1 MVSGDNC
8 KVMYIGPYTPWEH
21 YPKLL
26 RYDEVQHPLD
36 VVEDFFNVSDL
47 EGHRKLLKE
56 WRDFVIAERYY
67 AHKCFGPGS
76 LLFTHEV
83 NLKLLEASYLLS
95 LNHEHHWPRPEPI
108 SEEDLA
114 EERAEWEEQP
124 ENLAHKELLNPYKAI
139 KKVFKKPYSLP
150 AYRDHLAEWLTYALS
165 IKTNEEEIR
174 AHEFI
179 PVYENLL
186 KLYDAAWLI
195 RLRAKKASKQQ
206 KPLTTTDEEDNR
218 NSQVNNAVTLKEP
231 IKEIAPDLTAASKL
245 GLDEVV
251 DLITKK
257 ITGVRSIILLGT
269 HPSPYTYYLVVL
281 LDDSE
286 RVAEH
291 EVGNRIEDLCRPL
304 VSVITIVHKV
314 SVARQAIPS
323 GSRFWNNTLSKG
335 LVVYQVPEFS
345 MPAFHLLPRE
355 TFVEKSIVDWERWG
369 VQGKEFMKGAKY
381 YIDNGNYTLG
391 AFMLHQAA
399 ESALI
404 AIIKAVTGYRFSAHN
419 LSRMIRMTLLFTE
432 ELKNV
437 FELNTTEG
445 SQVFN
450 LLQVAYSEARYRG
463 SFVADEELV
472 RQLLPKVE
480 LFLATTQAVYEAFV
494 DDPD

>member
-26 RYDEVQHPLD
+26 RYDEVQHPVD
-36 VVEDFFNVSDL
+36 VLEDFFSVSDL
-47 EGHRKLLKE
+47 DGHRRLLKE
-56 WRDFVIAERYY
+56 WRDFVISEKYY
-67 AHKCFGPGS
+67 AHKRFGPGS
-76 LLFTHEV
+76 LLFIHEV
-83 NLKLLEASYLLS
+83 NLKLLEAAYLLL
-95 LNHEHHWPRPEPI
+95 LNYEHHWPRPEPMT
-108 SEEDLA
+108 EEAL
-114 EERAEWEEQP
+114 EEEKVGWEEQP
-124 ENLAHKELLNPYKAI
+124 ANLSYKELLNPYKAI
-139 KKVFKKPYSLP
+139 KRVFKHYSLP
-150 AYRDHLAEWLTYALS
+150 AYRDHLGEWLTFALS

-195 RLRAKKASKQQ
+195 HFRTKAVAKPQ
-206 KPLTTTDEEDNR
+206 KCLPAAVEEIET
-218 NSQVNNAVTLKEP
+218 VILKEP
-231 IKEIAPDLTAASKL
+231 IKDITPNPSAAAKL

-257 ITGVRSIILLGT
+257 ITGVRSITLLGT
-269 HPSPYTYYLVVL
+269 HPSPFTYYLVIL

-314 SVARQAIPS
+314 SVAEQAIPS

-335 LVVYQVPEFS
+335 LNVYRVPEFS
-345 MPAFHLLPRE
+345 QPAFQLLAHE
-355 TFVEKSIVDWERWG
+355 TFVEKSMVDWDRWG
-369 VQGKEFMKGAKY
+369 SQGKEFLKGAKY
-381 YIDNGNYTLG
+381 YIGNVNYTLG

-399 ESALI
+399 ESTLI

-450 LLQVAYSEARYRG
+450 LLQVSYSEARYRG
-463 SFVADEELV
+463 SFVADEETVKL
-472 RQLLPKVE
+472 LLPKVE
-480 LFLATTQAVYEAFV
+480 LFLGTAQAIYDEFV
-494 DDPD
+494 KDGN